1 MANYGKAAAVIFAAI
16 ALTSGCRASTSE
28 RSARG
33 KIEGMSRTGLHYIVE
48 GSGPPV
54 VLVHAFQMDAREWD
68 EIAPTLAAEHRVIRY
83 DVRGH
88 GRSASATQPIAAH
101 DDLRDLL
108 DELNVEH
115 ASLVGLS
122 MGSGIVLDAAL
133 AYPDRVDRVVMV
145 SPTVDG
151 LPTVVPFDWMTPI
164 IAQVRAGAKD
174 SAAALWWASSMMAG
188 TRARGAAGERY
199 HQVVLD
205 NARIWGENRA
215 NRLPLAP
222 PAGQRLESLTKP
234 LLVVVGQNDAAGIR
248 QLAVTLTTRVKDA
261 RALTI
266 RNAGHMISVERPEQ
280 LADLLLRFLEP
291 DQ

>member
-1 MANYGKAAAVIFAAI
+1 MADYRLPVVCVAALLVVSCSAPAPAPAPRVEG
-16 ALTSGCRASTSE
+16 TSRN
-28 RSARG
+28 
-33 KIEGMSRTGLHYIVE
+33 GLHYIIE

-68 EIAPTLAAEHRVIRY
+68 EIAPELAHDWRVIRY

-88 GRSASATQPIAAH
+88 GRSAGATKPTAAH

-108 DELNVEH
+108 DELHVAK

-145 SPTVDG
+145 SPTVSG
-151 LPTVVPFDWMTPI
+151 VTSVIPNDWMMPI

-174 SAAALWWASSMMAG
+174 SAAALWWASPMMAG
-188 TRARGAAGERY
+188 ARKRGAAGERY

-205 NARIWGENRA
+205 NSRIWGENPG
-215 NRLPLAP
+215 NRLPLSP
-222 PAGQRLESLTKP
+222 PAAQRLESLNAP
-234 LLVVVGQNDAAGIR
+234 LLVVVGERDAAAIR
-248 QLAVTLTTRVKDA
+248 QLAEMLARRVPNA
-261 RALTI
+261 GALTMDG
-266 RNAGHMISVERPEQ
+266 AGHMISVEKPSE
-280 LADLLLRFLEP
+280 LAAAIADFLS
-291 DQ
+291 QQ

>member
-1 MANYGKAAAVIFAAI
+1 MADSRRHAALVAALL
-16 ALTSGCRASTSE
+16 AMSCSAPTPAPAPRVEGTSRN
-28 RSARG
+28 
-33 KIEGMSRTGLHYIVE
+33 GLHYIIE

-68 EIAPTLAAEHRVIRY
+68 EIVPELAQEWQVIRY

-88 GRSASATQPIAAH
+88 GRSAGATKPTAPH

-108 DELNVEH
+108 DELHVSR

-145 SPTVDG
+145 SPTVSG
-151 LPTVVPFDWMTPI
+151 VTSVIPNDWMLPI

-188 TRARGAAGERY
+188 ARKRGAAGERY
-199 HQVVLD
+199 HRVVLD
-205 NARIWGENRA
+205 NARIWGENPA
-215 NRLPLAP
+215 NRLPLIP
-222 PAGQRLESLTKP
+222 PAAQRLESLRAP
-234 LLVVVGQNDAAGIR
+234 LLVVVGERDAAAIR
-248 QLAVTLTTRVKDA
+248 QLAEILTRRVPNA
-261 RALTI
+261 EALIMEGT
-266 RNAGHMISVERPEQ
+266 GHMISVEKPSE
-280 LADLLLRFLEP
+280 LAAENADVLP
-291 DQ
+291 HP

>member
-1 MANYGKAAAVIFAAI
+1 MANYTRCSAGALAVLAMSCVNWSATP
-16 ALTSGCRASTSE
+16 APAPRVEGTSRN
-28 RSARG
+28 
-33 KIEGMSRTGLHYIVE
+33 GLHYIIE

-68 EIAPTLAAEHRVIRY
+68 EIAPELAQDWRVIRY

-88 GRSASATQPIAAH
+88 GRSAGATKPIAPH

-108 DELNVEH
+108 DELHVSR
-115 ASLVGLS
+115 ASLVGVS

-145 SPTVDG
+145 SPTVSG
-151 LPTVVPFDWMTPI
+151 VNTIVPFDWMTPI

-188 TRARGAAGERY
+188 ARKRGAAGERY

-205 NARIWGENRA
+205 NARIWGENPA
-215 NRLPLAP
+215 NRLPLDP
-222 PAGQRLESLTKP
+222 PAGQRLESLKAP
-234 LLVVVGQNDAAGIR
+234 LLVIVGERDAAAIR
-248 QLAVTLTTRVKDA
+248 QLADLLTRRVPNA
-261 RALTI
+261 EALTMAG
-266 RNAGHMISVERPEQ
+266 AGHMISVERP
-280 LADLLLRFLEP
+280 ADLAAEIADFLSH
-291 DQ
+291 Q